1 MSGLT
6 RGMRSLGEWAEDG
19 RGSMAVAARRIG
31 GETSVTRA
39 LILETTERLIRDDGY
54 ASVSTRKV
62 ATHAGLKPSL
72 VHYYFPTTD
81 DLYLAVHKRGAARS
95 DEMIEEALNSDD
107 PLRGLWRFFTDTSR
121 TAITLEVMALAMHRP
136 ALRAAIVEHSEAMR
150 KRQVAALTRVLGE
163 RLKGA
168 GDCPPAGLA
177 LVLAGVGR
185 ALVMEGGLGV
195 ASGHAEARVL
205 VEQWLGQLLGEDQAL
220 ADGPG

>member
-1 MSGLT
+1 
-6 RGMRSLGEWAEDG
+6 
-19 RGSMAVAARRIG
+19 MAGAARRIG
-31 GETSVTRA
+31 GETSATRA

-62 ATHAGLKPSL
+62 AAQAGLKPSL

-107 PLRGLWRFFTDTSR
+107 PLRGLWRFFADTSR

-150 KRQVAALTRVLGE
+150 ARQVEVLTRVLGD

-168 GDCPPAGLA
+168 GGCPPAGLA
-177 LVLAGVGR
+177 LVLAGIGR

-195 ASGHAEARVL
+195 VGGHAEARAF
-205 VEQWLGQLLGEDQAL
+205 VEQWLGRLLGEDVAP
-220 ADGPG
+220 AGDPA